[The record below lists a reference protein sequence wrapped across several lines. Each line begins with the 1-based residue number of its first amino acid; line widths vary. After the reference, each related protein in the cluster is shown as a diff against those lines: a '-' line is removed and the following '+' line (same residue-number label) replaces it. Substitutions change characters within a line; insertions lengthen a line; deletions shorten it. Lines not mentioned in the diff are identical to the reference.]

1 MYIGILYIEKNFST
15 DSKIHDTNSHQY
27 TSIEHQEC
35 YKELLFNSKLEFP
48 IIIIEL
54 AFSNICK
61 LFREHVHYTR
71 NVFKFSAHVLKKN
84 NEHLNQILCQILL
97 YIPSNLTCDE
107 FQILN
112 RVSCLLLALNS
123 NQCFLAF

>member
-35 YKELLFNSKLEFP
+35 YKELFFNSKLEFP

-54 AFSNICK
+54 AFTNVCT
-61 LFREHVHYTR
+61 LFREHVHFTS
-71 NVFKFSAHVLKKN
+71 NVFQFSAHVLKKN
-84 NEHLNQILCQILL
+84 NDHFNI
-97 YIPSNLTCDE
+97 
-107 FQILN
+107 
-112 RVSCLLLALNS
+112 
-123 NQCFLAF
+123 